1 MLTLKFQVAG
11 NAKLDIYGKRLAAF
25 SLPSGFSCPAALDCL
40 SKAHRV
46 TGKITDGPET
56 EFRCFSA
63 TSEALSPHARRARWH
78 NFDILRSL
86 DFEDMVLAIHDAFP
100 AGCDLCRVHVGGDFY
115 NQRYFDAWMQV
126 ARLMPDKLFYAYTKS
141 LTYWATRLGD
151 IPPNFNL
158 TASYGGR
165 HDPLIA
171 ELGLKYSKVVFHP
184 EQAERLGLEI
194 DHDDSHAM
202 HSTKPF
208 ALLLHGTQP
217 KGGDASVAI
226 KRLKAEGIKFAYS
239 KKYQA
244 VKVSREEL
252 AVFQAQLRSN
262 HAA

>member
-1 MLTLKFQVAG
+1 MLTLKYQVEG
-11 NAKLDIYGKRLAAF
+11 NAKLDIYGKKLAMF
-25 SLPSGFSCPAALDCL
+25 SLPSGYSCPAALDCL

-46 TGKITDGPET
+46 TGKITDGLET
-56 EFRCFSA
+56 LFRCFSA
-63 TSEALSPHARRARWH
+63 TSEALSPNARRARWH

-86 DFEDMVLAIHDAFP
+86 DFEDMVLAIHDAYP
-100 AGCDLCRVHVGGDFY
+100 EGCDLCRVHVSGDFY

-141 LTYWATRLGD
+141 LTYWVSRLND

-165 HDPLIA
+165 HDHLIA
-171 ELGLKYSKVVFHP
+171 THNLKYSKVVFHP
-184 EQAERLGLEI
+184 SEAAQLGLEI
-194 DHDDSHAM
+194 DHDDSLAM
-202 HSTKPF
+202 HGTKPF
-208 ALLLHGTQP
+208 ALLIHGTQP
-217 KGGDASVAI
+217 KGSDASVAT

-252 AVFQAQLRSN
+252 AVFRAQLHSN
-262 HAA
+262 HV